1 MAVNVYYY
9 ACDLA
14 NFAVYGVVEAGKA
27 LEGDVDTLKVISSS
41 KALRNNSVRKVS

>member
-1 MAVNVYYY
+1 VAVDVYYH

-14 NFAVYGVVEAGKA
+14 NFAVYGAVEAGKA
-27 LEGDVDTLKVISSS
+27 LEGDIDALKVISSS